1 MKKRLNILLL
11 AIALPVLLLS
21 CSSASRVKQ
30 DQVEITLPER
40 YSLYSEERASLDRWW
55 EQLGE
60 PELDGFIDEA
70 FSGNFTLQEAW
81 ARLRQAEATAIQ
93 ARSAHFPALDL
104 TADASNARSS
114 GQSTNSYSLGLASSY
129 EVDLWGRVR
138 SGDEAAK
145 FNASA
150 SREDLYTA
158 AMTLSAQIADS
169 WINIITQRKE
179 KALLEKQLQTNRIF
193 LELIELRFRN
203 SLASALDV
211 FQQKESVAQI
221 EVAIPQIEASEQLL
235 THELALLLGKAPQ
248 MPLDITVDELPDL
261 DDLPPTGLPADLLAA
276 RPDIRAA
283 GMRLYAARW
292 DVETARANRLPAIRL
307 AAKAGYSA
315 DKVSDIFD
323 NWLANLAANLTA
335 PIFNGNRLRAEVDRT
350 KAVEDERLANY
361 RGTVLTALK
370 EVEDAI
376 VSEEKLKQ
384 QIKALRQQLLIAR
397 KALNEARERYMR
409 GLNDYLPVLA
419 ETRSVQNL
427 ERDII
432 RKERDLLSNRISLYR
447 ALGGS
452 WMDGIKS
459 PPDKS

>member
-11 AIALPVLLLS
+11 AITLPVLLLS

-30 DQVEITLPER
+30 YQPEITLPER

-93 ARSAHFPALDL
+93 ARSAHFPDLDL

-129 EVDLWGRVR
+129 EVDLWGRIR

-307 AAKAGYSA
+307 AAKVGYSA

-397 KALNEARERYMR
+397 KALNEPRERYMR